1 MDRNL
6 KIIFL
11 GSIITILIAS
21 IFIVSIFSSSPIEEG
36 DEQIVVAA
44 TLMPQKEFIE
54 RVGKEK
60 VNVVI
65 MVPDGADPHTYE
77 IEPST
82 MQQISKAQLYFK
94 LGSGMEFEINY
105 MDRLK
110 SINPQMKLVNSS
122 REIDLIH
129 FQDEED
135 SCSSL
140 HDCQH
145 HPGDV
150 DSHVW
155 TSPGNVKSMVEII
168 YEELIIADPENKEFY
183 HNNKEEYLSEL
194 DKLDQKIKEE
204 VSNQENK
211 QILVYHPAWGYFC
224 QDYGLE
230 QIAIEKDGKEPTP
243 QTMANIIQQ
252 AKKED
257 IKIIFV
263 SPQFPVEN
271 AKSIAQEIGAEV
283 VLLDPLSP
291 HYLGNMEKVLEAFS
305 NA

>member
-1 MDRNL
+1 MDKNL
-6 KIIFL
+6 KNIFL
-11 GSIITILIAS
+11 GSIITIFIAS
-21 IFIVSIFSSSPIEEG
+21 LFIVSIFSSSPIQES

-82 MQQISKAQLYFK
+82 MQEVSDAQLYFK

-105 MDRLK
+105 MDRLN
-110 SINPQMKLVNSS
+110 SINPHMKVVNSS

-129 FQDEED
+129 FPDEID
-135 SCSSL
+135 TCSGA

-145 HPGDV
+145 HHGDV
-150 DSHVW
+150 DAHVW
-155 TSPGNVKSMVEII
+155 TSPSNVKSMVEII
-168 YEELIIADPENKEFY
+168 YEELVRADPENKEFY
-183 HNNKEEYLSEL
+183 QDNKEEYLTEL
-194 DKLDQKIKEE
+194 DKLDQKIREE

-211 QILVYHPAWGYFC
+211 QILVYHPSWGYFC
-224 QDYGLE
+224 KDYGLQ

-243 QTMANIIQQ
+243 QNMANIIQQ

-257 IKIIFV
+257 IKVIFV
-263 SPQFPVEN
+263 SPQFPLEN
-271 AKSIAQEIGAEV
+271 AKTIAQEIGAEV

-291 HYLGNMEKVLEAFS
+291 NYLENMEKVLEAFS